1 MDASLRCAP
10 FSMTCCVIPNAF
22 SLSFQMF
29 FPCYSEY
36 FSLSFRTPVRN
47 PARYGCFASLRSV
60 QHDMLCH
67 SECFFPVIPN
77 VFFPVIPSTFFCH
90 SKRQRGIQ
98 RDVDASLCSAWL
110 GQGWQPLV
118 PLLAKGE
125 GRLPTADRV
134 RLSSP
139 LFQRQE

>member
-1 MDASLRCAP
+1 MLRFVQHDRP
-10 FSMTCCVIPNAF
+10 MSFRTLSFVIPNA
-22 SLSFQMF
+22 
-29 FPCYSEY
+29 SEE
-36 FSLSFRTPVRN
+36 STH
-47 PARYGCFASLRSV
+47 GCFTALRSV

>member
-1 MDASLRCAP
+1 MDASLRCAS
-10 FSMTCCVIPNAF
+10 FSMTDLMP
-22 SLSFQMF
+22 FQALF
-29 FPCYSEY
+29 
-36 FSLSFRTPVRN
+36 
-47 PARYGCFASLRSV
+47 LR
-60 QHDMLCH
+60 H
-67 SECFFPVIPN
+67 SKC
-77 VFFPVIPSTFFCH
+77 FFPVIPSTFFCH